1 MATLLKIMRN
11 PDHSPFAKQI
21 LRRQQVGKS
30 PLSRPLKQQ
39 LRVSGSEQQS
49 TVRQSFNARIS
60 VEKGEKL
67 TIPLFPLGSAANFG
81 LKALAWRRHEAPV
94 THGSRCAQVVAFD
107 LQVHSIVTE
116 VGES

>member
-1 MATLLKIMRN
+1 MR
-11 PDHSPFAKQI
+11 HAPFAKQI

-39 LRVSGSEQQS
+39 LRVSGSEQHS
-49 TVRQSFNARIS
+49 TIRQSLNARIA
-60 VEKGEKL
+60 VEECEKL
-67 TIPLFPLGSAANFG
+67 SIPLLHLRSAANFG